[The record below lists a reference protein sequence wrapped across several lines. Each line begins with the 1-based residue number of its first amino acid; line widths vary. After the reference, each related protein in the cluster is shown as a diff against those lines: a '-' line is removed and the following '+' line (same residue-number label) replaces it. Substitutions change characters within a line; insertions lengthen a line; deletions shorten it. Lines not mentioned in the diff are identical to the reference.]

1 MQDTSSE
8 AVPADS
14 VEQNI
19 AMPPT
24 ESVSPER
31 VPDICGSTNKPL
43 PTNQDEKKKVHT
55 PAKESLFK
63 VVLEGSRG
71 LENYGI
77 MAGNASTAVSK
88 IVRDRVS
95 SLPMRENVRVWVQ
108 SKQRV
113 YEHGVLRDYDNA
125 RRKGFTN
132 RRVRTYK
139 PVEPS
144 VGVPSFSFPTDLG
157 NAEALCSPG
166 VTEKIQN

>member
-1 MQDTSSE
+1 MQDTPSE
-8 AVPADS
+8 AVSVDS
-14 VEQNI
+14 VGQNTTEHV
-19 AMPPT
+19 MPPT
-24 ESVSPER
+24 EAASPDF
-31 VPDICGSTNKPL
+31 VADICGSTNDK
-43 PTNQDEKKKVHT
+43 DEKKKVHT

-144 VGVPSFSFPTDLG
+144 VGVPSFSFPTDLSS
-157 NAEALCSPG
+157 AVE
-166 VTEKIQN
+166 TQKIQT